1 MTLEKELLKTTTSL
15 IIPKLC
21 SSLTSLPATDSILG
35 CLSLDSPR
43 LNSLSVWNAGL
54 FSVPHEELE
63 NTHDASA
70 YYTKQ
75 EQRITIDAI
84 NLDQL
89 RSALGLL

>member
-1 MTLEKELLKTTTSL
+1 MN
-15 IIPKLC
+15 P
-21 SSLTSLPATDSILG
+21 SSQNF
-35 CLSLDSPR
+35 
-43 LNSLSVWNAGL
+43 LNDGNAGL

-70 YYTKQ
+70 LDTKQ
-75 EQRITIDAI
+75 EKRITTDAI